1 MINFDSFWFMSHIV
15 SRGFDSIRFVTFLRV
30 LLFSKFNASQ
40 HLNDFIQV
48 IVNFYWAWNFLLC
61 QGNADFLYIYTDVR
75 SYNVFS
81 PNSVPTLKNSSY
93 GSCKGRCLIR
103 VLQLGRSIFPVNFRK
118 KCLLWNVDVHFH
130 CAGLQKICV
139 RVLGWFWSA
148 ALFL

>member
-1 MINFDSFWFMSHIV
+1 MINFDSFWFIFHIV
-15 SRGFDSIRFVTFLRV
+15 SRGFDSIRFVTSLRV

-40 HLNDFIQV
+40 HLNDFIQF

-61 QGNADFLYIYTDVR
+61 QGNADIYALCTVLQC
-75 SYNVFS
+75 FS

-130 CAGLQKICV
+130 CAGLHKMCV